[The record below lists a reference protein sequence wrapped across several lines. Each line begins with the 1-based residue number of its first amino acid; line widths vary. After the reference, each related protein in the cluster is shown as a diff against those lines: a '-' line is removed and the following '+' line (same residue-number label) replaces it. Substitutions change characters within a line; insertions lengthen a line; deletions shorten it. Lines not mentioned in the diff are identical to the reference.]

1 MRNLLLSSLIVF
13 TAFISACNSSSD
25 KKTDAVTNLDT
36 KSLQQLV
43 GSWSSLTS
51 KSISGSQDIIDDS
64 EIGYNFW
71 KITNDG
77 LVYIETNNIDD
88 VSVLNKKFEILKIGT
103 LVRNEQSLIT
113 ISYSQEFINK
123 LKANGSSNEQIDSV
137 TSNPPLVFIQPDSII
152 IKQNQYDT
160 YGSQFYRINENQK
173 NNIIQTAE
181 FHLQAVQNL
190 VRSVMPRLINH
201 SYALTSYRMMVFN
214 SNGAVQYDNTQQASQ
229 IPDETNYPDGQKFP
243 FIKFINFTGLE
254 TAFVNSLYNVKLRF
268 STTRDHKYLHIKFIR
283 QIDTNSYQVLQVNG
297 ALLFQNNGNLVLQDH
312 INDTNTYTNTTLN
325 SYSYKFIQ

>member
-1 MRNLLLSSLIVF
+1 MKNLLLSSLIVF
-13 TAFISACNSSSD
+13 TAFVSACNSSSD
-25 KKTDAVTNLDT
+25 KKSDAVTNLDS

-43 GSWSSLTS
+43 GSWSES
-51 KSISGSQDIIDDS
+51 KSQSNSASQDIID
-64 EIGYNFW
+64 ENELGYSFW
-71 KITNDG
+71 KITSDG
-77 LVYIETNNIDD
+77 LVYIESNNIDD
-88 VSVLNKKFEILKIGT
+88 VSLLNKKFETLKIGT

-123 LKANGSSNEQIDSV
+123 LKANGSSNEQIDSI
-137 TSNPPLVFIQPDSII
+137 TSHPPSVFIQPDSII

-201 SYALTSYRMMVFN
+201 SYALTSYKMMFFN
-214 SNGAVQYDNTQQASQ
+214 SNGALQYDNTQQASQ

-243 FIKFINFTGLE
+243 FVKFINFTGLE

-268 STTRDHKYLHIKFIR
+268 STTRDHKYLHMKFVR
-283 QIDTNSYQVLQVNG
+283 QIDTNSFQVLQVNG

-312 INDTNTYTNTTLN
+312 INDSNSYRNTTLN
-325 SYSYKFIQ
+325 IYNYQFVQ